1 VKLKNQVSL
10 LMRAVTENK
19 ASKLNKISTHVSLL
33 VPYYV
38 SCILISVMVTA
49 SKCGSC
55 SASLESP
62 WLIDTYMCVVILQG
76 V

>member
-10 LMRAVTENK
+10 LMSAVTENK
-19 ASKLNKISTHVSLL
+19 ASKLNQISTHVSLL

-38 SCILISVMVTA
+38 SCILISVTVT
-49 SKCGSC
+49 
-55 SASLESP
+55 ASLESL
-62 WLIDTYMCVVILQG
+62 WLIDTFMCVVILQG